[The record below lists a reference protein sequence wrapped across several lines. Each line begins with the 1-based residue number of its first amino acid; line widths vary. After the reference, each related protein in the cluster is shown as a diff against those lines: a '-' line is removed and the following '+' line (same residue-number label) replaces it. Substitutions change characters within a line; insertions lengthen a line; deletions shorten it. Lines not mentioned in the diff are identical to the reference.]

1 MDKQEIGN
9 KMQALE
15 LREAA
20 KVGELATALRNGS
33 MNQEDADKALKEER
47 SAIAAEKL
55 SLEQQLAM
63 LNKPTEKEER
73 SFKITNADFI
83 KAAEEHRSITIGKNG
98 AINQVKELVQAV
110 GEQDGILGS
119 VTTWYGKNAAT
130 NIPVLDPTVAD
141 PGAQS
146 EGATSISA
154 DSTAVFGTCEIQP
167 KAFVSVLPISAEA
180 LAMGSINLES
190 ELPGIFGKAFRKVMH
205 NKIVTGSDSGKG
217 FNGLFAAV
225 PSANVTELGPLE
237 TAPKLKELANFALS
251 VADADEEYTI
261 IMNSKV
267 YTDCLADST
276 SGEDVKLWKESLIR
290 NKEIEGVKVV
300 LDRHAPTTT
309 SAGSKLVVAAPLA
322 RYGLGI
328 AGEIIIDPIKVKGD
342 TNTYFQATM
351 FLGGQPYSAKDL
363 KALAVATPST

>member
-1 MDKQEIGN
+1 MDKQEILN

-63 LNKPTEKEER
+63 LNKPAEKEER
-73 SFKITNADFI
+73 AFKITNEDFL
-83 KAAEEHRSITIGKNG
+83 KAAQEKRSITIGKNG
-98 AINQVKELVQAV
+98 AINQVKTLIKAV
-110 GEQDGILGS
+110 GEQDGILNA
-119 VTTWYGKNAAT
+119 VTTWFGANAAT
-130 NIPVLDPTVAD
+130 NIPVLDPTIAD
-141 PGAQS
+141 PAAQS
-146 EGATSISA
+146 EGASSISD

-167 KAFVSVLPISAEA
+167 KACVSILPISAES
-180 LAMGSINLES
+180 LAMGSINLEA
-190 ELPGIFGKAFRKVMH
+190 ELPEIFAKSFRKVMH
-205 NKIVTGSDSGKG
+205 KKIVTGSDSGKG

-225 PSANVTELGPLE
+225 PSGNKTSLGANE
-237 TAPKLKELANFALS
+237 TAPTLKELANFALS

-309 SAGSKLVVAAPLA
+309 TAGSVLAVAAPLS

-328 AGEIIIDPIKVKGD
+328 AGEVIIDPIKVKGD

-351 FLGGQPYSAKDL
+351 FLGGQPYSANDL
-363 KALAVATPST
+363 KALVVATPTT